1 MYSKILVPIDGSENS
16 LRALRHALYLSS
28 NLDSKLVIVY
38 ISEIHPVVYVQSQ
51 KIIDSINNTLTEEA
65 EKIFKHVESEA
76 QNYKAAVYETVMLKG
91 NPIAS
96 VIIEYADKNDIDIIV
111 IGSRGRGKVKTA
123 IAGSVAHDVFYHT
136 KKPILIVR

>member
-1 MYSKILVPIDGSENS
+1 MYSRILVPIDGSENS

-28 NLDSKLVIVY
+28 NLGSKLVIVH

-51 KIIDSINNTLTEEA
+51 KIIDSINNTLTEEVK
-65 EKIFKHVESEA
+65 EIFKHVELEA
-76 QNYKAAVYETVMLKG
+76 QNYKTAVYETVMLKG

>member
-1 MYSKILVPIDGSENS
+1 MYSRILVPIDGSENS

-28 NLDSKLVIVY
+28 NLGSKLVIVH

-51 KIIDSINNTLTEEA
+51 KIIDSINNTLTEEV
-65 EKIFKHVESEA
+65 EKIFKLAELEA
-76 QNYKAAVYETVMLKG
+76 QNYKTAVYETVMLMG

-96 VIIEYADKNDIDIIV
+96 VINEYADKNDIDIIV

>member
-16 LRALRHALYLSS
+16 IRALRHALYLGS
-28 NLDSKLVIVY
+28 NLSSKLIVLH
-38 ISEIHPVVYVQSQ
+38 ISEIPPMVYVQSQ
-51 KIIDSINNTLTEEA
+51 KIIDSINNTITEEA
-65 EKIFKHVESEA
+65 KKIFEHVDLEA
-76 QNYKAAVYETVMLKG
+76 QNCKAVYETVALRG

-123 IAGSVAHDVFYHT
+123 ISGSVAHEVFYHT
-136 KKPILIVR
+136 KKPLLIVR